1 MLTTS
6 ILNVSDWEGY
16 FRRVFYKP
24 SNIKLFGRTF
34 IQFGYALNQYL
45 FHHDIL
51 FRTANKIAIVW
62 QGMNHSESSKKFIET
77 LIAYLL

>member
-1 MLTTS
+1 VLTTG

-24 SNIKLFGRTF
+24 SNIKLIGRTF
-34 IQFGYALNQYL
+34 IQCGYALNQYL

-51 FRTANKIAIVW
+51 FRTADKI
-62 QGMNHSESSKKFIET
+62 G
-77 LIAYLL
+77 